1 MRGTSMRSR
10 SAARPRPRGEPQEP
24 ARMGPRAAHGE
35 AADRLAIRAEIER
48 RSEGHR
54 LTPAHRRI
62 AQSLIE
68 RGSEV
73 GFLSSIELAQI
84 ANVSQPSVTRF
95 AAALGFDGFLDM
107 RRQLRGNGRTTP
119 SGEPG
124 AGHNRYQAAA
134 LAEAK
139 NVSELSAALADTA
152 LIRAFGQALASSRP
166 LPVLGLRASAAM
178 AVQFH
183 YFACKVHPDVRLITG
198 GGSMIED
205 EIEQAA
211 AAGAS
216 WLLGFLV
223 PLYPLECLRALQ
235 LAKQL
240 GLKVAVVSDTTFDA
254 DPEIVDLVLAGRIN
268 SSLVFDS
275 YASVALLVP
284 VLLDALCE
292 ALGGEAQRRLEAVD
306 QSSKRRKVFAR

>member
-1 MRGTSMRSR
+1 MRRR
-10 SAARPRPRGEPQEP
+10 SAVRPRPGGTSQDLAGTRPQ
-24 ARMGPRAAHGE
+24 AAHGE

-48 RSEGHR
+48 RAEGHR

-68 RGSEV
+68 RSSEV

-107 RRQLRGNGRTTP
+107 RRHLRVNGRTAPT
-119 SGEPG
+119 GESD
-124 AGHNRYQAAA
+124 AERNRYQAAA

-139 NVSELSAALADTA
+139 NVDELSAALADTT
-152 LIRAFGQALASSRP
+152 LIRAFGQTLAGSRP
-166 LPVLGLRASAAM
+166 LPVVGLRASAGM

-183 YFACKVHPDVRLITG
+183 YFASKIHPDVRLIMG
-198 GGSMIED
+198 GGSIIED

-216 WLLGFLV
+216 CLLGFLM
-223 PLYPLECLRALQ
+223 PLYPAESMRALRF
-235 LAKQL
+235 AKQL
-240 GLKVAVVSDTTFDA
+240 GLRIAVVSDTTFDVN
-254 DPEIVDLVLAGRIN
+254 PQIVDLVLAGRIN

-275 YASVALLVP
+275 YASVTLLIS
-284 VLLDALCE
+284 VLLDAVCE
-292 ALGGEAQRRLEAVD
+292 ALGGEAQRRLDAVD
-306 QSSKRRKVFAR
+306 QSSKRRRVFAR

>member
-1 MRGTSMRSR
+1 L
-10 SAARPRPRGEPQEP
+10 ACARPQ
-24 ARMGPRAAHGE
+24 AAHGE
-35 AADRLAIRAEIER
+35 TADRLAIRAEIER

-107 RRQLRGNGRTTP
+107 RRHLRANGRAAP
-119 SGEPG
+119 AGELSPTR
-124 AGHNRYQAAA
+124 NRYQDAA

-139 NVSELSAALADTA
+139 NVDELSAALSDAA
-152 LIRAFGQALASSRP
+152 LIRAFGKALADSRP
-166 LPVLGLRASAAM
+166 LPVLGLRASAGM
-178 AVQFH
+178 AAQFH
-183 YFACKVHPDVRLITG
+183 YFASKIHPDVRLIAQ

-205 EIEQAA
+205 EIEHAA

-216 WLLGFLV
+216 CLLGFLM
-223 PLYPLECLRALQ
+223 PLYPVESMRALEF
-235 LAKQL
+235 AKQCRL
-240 GLKVAVVSDTTFDA
+240 RVAVVSDTTFDVKSESA
-254 DPEIVDLVLAGRIN
+254 DLVLAGRIN

-275 YASVALLVP
+275 YASVTLLLS

-292 ALGGEAQRRLEAVD
+292 ALGGEAQHRLDAGD
-306 QSSKRRKVFAR
+306 QSSKRRKVFVR

>member
-1 MRGTSMRSR
+1 LQELAS
-10 SAARPRPRGEPQEP
+10 ARPQ
-24 ARMGPRAAHGE
+24 AAHGE

-107 RRQLRGNGRTTP
+107 RRHLRANGRATLP
-119 SGEPG
+119 AEP
-124 AGHNRYQAAA
+124 AAARNRYQAAA

-139 NVSELSAALADTA
+139 NVDELSAALADTV
-152 LIRAFGQALASSRP
+152 LIKAFGHALAGSRP
-166 LPVLGLRASAAM
+166 LPVLGLRASAGM

-183 YFACKVHPDVRLITG
+183 YFASKVHPDMRLLTQ
-198 GGSMIED
+198 GGSIVED
-205 EIEQAA
+205 EIEHAH

-216 WLLGFLV
+216 WLLAFMM
-223 PLYPLECLRALQ
+223 PLYPVESIRALQ
-235 LAKQL
+235 FAKQL
-240 GLKVAVVSDTTFDA
+240 GLRVAVVTDTTFDV
-254 DPEIVDLVLAGRIN
+254 DPEIVDLILAGRIN

-275 YASVALLVP
+275 YASVTLLVS
-284 VLLDALCE
+284 VLLDALCD
-292 ALGGEAQRRLEAVD
+292 ALGGGAQRRLDEGD

>member
-1 MRGTSMRSR
+1 MTGRSAGRSR
-10 SAARPRPRGEPQEP
+10 PNGAPHKADH
-24 ARMGPRAAHGE
+24 PRATRDE
-35 AADRLAIRAEIER
+35 AADRLAIRTEIER
-48 RSEGHR
+48 LSEGRR

-68 RGSEV
+68 RSSEI

-107 RRQLRGNGRTTP
+107 RRHLRANGTAASTVL
-119 SGEPG
+119 SDVGQ
-124 AGHNRYQAAA
+124 NRYQSAA

-139 NVSELSAALADTA
+139 NLGELSAALADA
-152 LIRAFGQALASSRP
+152 SVIHAFGQALARSRP

-183 YFACKVHPDVRLITG
+183 YFGSKVHPDVRLITP

-216 WLLGFLV
+216 HLLAFLM
-223 PLYPLECLRALQ
+223 PLYPAEGVRALRF
-235 LAKQL
+235 AKQA
-240 GLKVAVVSDTTFDA
+240 GLRVALVTDA
-254 DPEIVDLVLAGRIN
+254 AFGATPDLADLVLAGRIN

-275 YASVALLVP
+275 YASVTLLVSM
-284 VLLDALCE
+284 LLDAMCE
-292 ALGGEAQRRLEAVD
+292 ALGAEAQRRLDAVD
-306 QSSKRRKVFAR
+306 QSSKRRRVFVR